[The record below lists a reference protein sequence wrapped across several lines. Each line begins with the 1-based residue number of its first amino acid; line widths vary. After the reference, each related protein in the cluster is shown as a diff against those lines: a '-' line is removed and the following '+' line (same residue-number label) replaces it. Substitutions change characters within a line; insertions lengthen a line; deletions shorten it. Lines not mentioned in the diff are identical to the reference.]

1 MSKKNIKKSLLLAG
15 LLTPLVAIGVENSVN
30 ALDQTWGPQDRARF
44 TWDKPA
50 DHVAFNSM
58 TDNPFIGDESNFVRV
73 KEYVEGGANGG
84 WIDNVTVTP
93 GKEYE
98 VFIYFHNNASAS
110 LNNDK
115 GEGLALNTRVAS
127 SFPTKLVAG
136 DSGVI
141 RGSVSA
147 SNANPVNVWDT
158 AFFKADETVYLSYI
172 PNTAVLHSSDN
183 CKTTD
188 GTILSADAFF
198 ASDAD
203 IQKQDNSVG
212 AMIACYNA
220 DNLWGTIP
228 GCNEYAGYVTYR
240 VRVDQPAFW
249 TEKTV
254 SPSGKNE
261 YSEYMT
267 ANPGD
272 TLDFKIYY
280 KNTGTT
286 NQIDVVAHDIIQ
298 NGLELVSGT
307 VQVTTPAGTVT
318 LSSSQE
324 EKLFNGSDTNS
335 LIIGDFKPGE
345 EATITYKAKVASSE
359 NLNCGE
365 NVLYNDAT
373 VQTANGSEYD
383 KVQIT
388 VNKSCANPV
397 PSTPSELP
405 TTGPTEIILLVVVIL
420 TIGGG
425 GFYFYRSSKMLKK
438 VSAGEAPEVP
448 TNSESSQTVID
459 GIRNDVP
466 ETPETPETPTEKK

>member
-1 MSKKNIKKSLLLAG
+1 MSKIKTIKNIAKATLLTAG
-15 LLTPLVAIGVENSVN
+15 LFASQMVVSTGNTTY
-30 ALDQTWGPQDRARF
+30 ALDQTWGPQDRERF
-44 TWDKPA
+44 TWAEPA
-50 DHVAFNSM
+50 DYVTFNSI

-84 WIDNVTVTP
+84 WTDNVTVEP

-127 SFPTKLVAG
+127 SFPTKLTAG

-147 SNANPVNVWDT
+147 SNADPVKVWDT
-158 AFFKADETVYLSYI
+158 AFFNADQTVYLSYI
-172 PNTAVLHSSDN
+172 ANTAVLHSSDN
-183 CKTTD
+183 CKSVD

-198 ASDAD
+198 ASDDEVQAQTD
-203 IQKQDNSVG
+203 TVG
-212 AMIACYNA
+212 AMIACYNS

-254 SPSGKNE
+254 SAAGANN
-261 YSEYMT
+261 YVEYME
-267 ANPGD
+267 ASAGD

-286 NQIDVVAHDIIQ
+286 NQIDVVAHDILQ
-298 NGLELVSGT
+298 NGLSLISGT
-307 VQVTTPAGTVT
+307 VKVTTPAGTVT
-318 LSSSQE
+318 LTESQE
-324 EKLFNGSDTNS
+324 AKLFNGDDTNG
-335 LIIGDFKPGE
+335 LIIGDFQPGE
-345 EATITYKAKVASSE
+345 EATITYQTKIASTDQ
-359 NLNCGE
+359 LKCGT

-383 KVQIT
+383 KVQVT
-388 VNKSCANPV
+388 VNRTCNNTPT
-397 PSTPSELP
+397 TPSELP
-405 TTGPTEIILLVVVIL
+405 TTGPTEIALLVIVIL
-420 TIGGG
+420 AIGGG
-425 GFYFYRSSKMLKK
+425 GFYFYKSSKMLKR
-438 VSAGEAPEVP
+438 VSAGEAPEV
-448 TNSESSQTVID
+448 NSESSQTVIE
-459 GIRNDVP
+459 GIRNDS
-466 ETPETPETPTEKK
+466 ENK